1 VPIDRR
7 IRQAEPGAKKRPG
20 QNEQGGG
27 VDWAKLL
34 AENRVDLSPERAQAL
49 QDQLG
54 NQALQHLLQLQEK
67 QGGEEEETE
76 IEDGQSTADLE
87 VEADE
92 GQSPAASPRML
103 PRVAGLGQKGGA
115 GGVNI
120 LHGGDPPDDP
130 ADSPDASDQNYTPS
144 RGEIANATLI
154 AALAQRGLIDK
165 NSVTARQKQLAKR
178 AAAITPDPFGVFLSP
193 LREALQT
200 REDLMGPDFPKALQK
215 ASVAGIWST
224 TSGWSNTA
232 RGAGALLNG
241 PIGAMCSPDSPAES
255 LLRIAAILELALYD
269 PEDSRRPIAVI
280 AVSDTPR
287 ALALQTAA
295 KLGSPVP
302 SAAKLFRQVVGD
314 PKSAARSLTWNSVD
328 ERVHALTLAVRP
340 SAAPHIIALP
350 VSAQEPVNNAPQKSS
365 ALRAAD
371 DALRAILGEDP
382 PTPKDE
388 HEQPNITQKNVERL
402 LGFAATAQIELC
414 AAALAA
420 YHPDAQ
426 DDIDAT
432 LVQIAREFRREGTTL
447 VRWFHSEPQH
457 GVTHQLGNA
466 CARLNTLRDD
476 GIARLA
482 GALPQP
488 MSVKQSD
495 KNTQWRPIL
504 ESLKQGQYETSLNLL
519 ETNAPNQD
527 LEPLKVLIANCINDV
542 EEESDHQSGVALAAM
557 GRTLGCWHLAGA
569 GACIRANQLEL
580 IHGKLDAL
588 KSLLQFSEILAL
600 HSEKSALDMIIRRI
614 EELRANWGET
624 LFNPLFE
631 TAMSTLKNE
640 RAP

>member
-1 VPIDRR
+1 MPIDRR

-34 AENRVDLSPERAQAL
+34 AENRADLTPDRAQAL

-92 GQSPAASPRML
+92 GQSPPASPRML

-130 ADSPDASDQNYTPS
+130 ADSPGASDQNYTPS
-144 RGEIANATLI
+144 TGEIANATLI

-178 AAAITPDPFGVFLSP
+178 AAAITPDPFGVFLAP

-200 REDLMGPDFPKALQK
+200 REDLMGPDLPKALQK
-215 ASVAGIWST
+215 TSMAGAWST
-224 TSGWSNTA
+224 NSGWSDTA

-241 PIGAMCSPDSPAES
+241 PIGAICSPDSAAES

-302 SAAKLFRQVVGD
+302 SAAKLFRHVVGS
-314 PKSAARSLTWNSVD
+314 PKSAARSLTWNNAD

-340 SAAPHIIALP
+340 SAAPQIIALP
-350 VSAQEPVNNAPQKSS
+350 VSAQQPLSDAPKKSS

-382 PTPKDE
+382 PTPKE
-388 HEQPNITQKNVERL
+388 QHHQPNITQKNVERL

-414 AAALAA
+414 AAALAS
-420 YHPDAQ
+420 YHPDTQ

-432 LVQIAREFRREGTTL
+432 LVQIAREFRREGATL
-447 VRWFHSEPQH
+447 VRWFNSEPQH
-457 GVTHQLGNA
+457 NVAHELGDA
-466 CARLNTLRDD
+466 CVRLHKLRDD

-488 MSVKQSD
+488 MSVKHPD

-504 ESLKQGQYETSLNLL
+504 ESLKQGQYETTLNLL
-519 ETNAPNQD
+519 ETNATQQAT
-527 LEPLKVLIANCINDV
+527 EPLKALIAHCINDA
-542 EEESDHQSGVALAAM
+542 EEDSEQQSGVAIAAM
-557 GRTLGCWHLAGA
+557 GRALGCWHLAGV

-580 IHGKLDAL
+580 THGKLDAL
-588 KSLLQFSEILAL
+588 KSLLLFSEILAR
-600 HSEKSALDMIIRRI
+600 HSKKSALDMIIRRI
-614 EELRANWGET
+614 EELRTTWGEA

-631 TAMSTLKNE
+631 KAMRTLKNE
-640 RAP
+640 RSP